1 MKMRRIWLVA
11 TDCRS
16 VSLKRRRVF
25 ESLHL
30 HNPRRGE
37 AELVNPATPLLSM
50 RTEDSE
56 KADFCNGL
64 FCVS

>member
-1 MKMRRIWLVA
+1 MVA

-37 AELVNPATPLLSM
+37 AELVNPPRLLRITFVM

-64 FCVS
+64 LCVS